1 MKSYTFRISSPV
13 HTVSIDNVV
22 KAIVRTTAGD
32 IGILAGHVP
41 YSSVVKQG
49 TVKLTL
55 EDNTVKEYSV
65 SDGIIK
71 VADNIVTVLTQT
83 IN

>member
-13 HTVSIDNVV
+13 QTVSEDNVV
-22 KAIVRTTAGD
+22 KAVVRTTAGD

-49 TVKLTL
+49 KIKLTL
-55 EDNTVKEYSV
+55 EDSSVKEYEV

-71 VADNIVTVLTQT
+71 IADNLVTVLTQT

>member
-13 HTVSIDNVV
+13 QTVSEDNVV
-22 KAIVRTTAGD
+22 KAVVRTTAGD

-49 TVKLTL
+49 KIKLTL
-55 EDNTVKEYSV
+55 EDNSVKEYEV

-71 VADNIVTVLTQT
+71 IADNLVTVLTQT